1 MVNILR
7 HAHSGLRWVAL
18 ILLILAIVNAYT
30 KWKSGK
36 LVSEQDKKLNLY
48 TLIAA
53 HIQLLIG
60 LALYFTS
67 PKVVFA
73 AEAMKNSAQ
82 RFFLVEHITVMILGI
97 ILITI
102 GYSKAKRSATNTST
116 FKTIFWFYL
125 IALILILSRIP
136 WPFQDYGASW
146 F

>member
-7 HAHSGLRWVAL
+7 HAHSGIRWIVL
-18 ILLILAIVNAYT
+18 ILLIVAIVNAYT

-36 LVSEQDKKLNLY
+36 LVSDKDKKINLF
-48 TLIAA
+48 TLIFS
-53 HIQLLIG
+53 HIQLLLG
-60 LALYFTS
+60 LVLYFTS

-82 RFFLVEHITVMILGI
+82 RFFLVEHIAMMIIAI

-102 GYSKAKRSATNTST
+102 GHSRSKKAATNTSS
-116 FKTIFWFYL
+116 FKTVFWFYL
-125 IALILILSRIP
+125 IALVLILVSIP
-136 WPFQDYGASW
+136 WPFQSYGASW